1 MSSSESRRLL
11 VVGASSGIGRAT
23 VEVATDAGWKVAA
36 VARRKALLDELAEE
50 TGATPVVA
58 DVTNE
63 SACRVL
69 VEEAVAELGGLDA
82 VVYAAGVVPLR
93 PLAAA
98 DADLW
103 RATLDTNLVGAAQ
116 VTAAALPHLEKVN
129 GKVVF
134 LSSDSVGEPFPGL
147 VPYAASKAALEETAR
162 GWRAEHPAVSFTVAV
177 VGPTLTGMA
186 DAWDPEEATAA
197 FARWKAEGYLNEQPA
212 AQPASGVA
220 EAVVG
225 VLDADEPPASLR
237 IVAAQP

>member
-1 MSSSESRRLL
+1 MGGRLL

-23 VEVATDAGWKVAA
+23 VEAATGTGWTVAA
-36 VARRKALLDELAEE
+36 AARREHLLDELHRD
-50 TGATPVVA
+50 TGAVPITA
-58 DVTNE
+58 DVTDGA
-63 SACRVL
+63 ACYAL
-69 VEEAVAELGGLDA
+69 VERAVDALGGLDA
-82 VVYAAGVVPLR
+82 LVYAAGVVPLR
-93 PLAAA
+93 ALAEA

-103 RATLDTNLVGAAQ
+103 RSTLDTNLVGAAL
-116 VTAAALPHLEKVN
+116 VTAAALTHLTEVN
-129 GKVVF
+129 GRVVF

-186 DAWDPEEATAA
+186 DGWDRDDAA
-197 FARWKAEGYLNEQPA
+197 NAFTRWNVEGYLNGQPD
-212 AQPASGVA
+212 AQPVSKVA

-225 VLDADEPPASLR
+225 VLDAEEPPASLR